1 MNGVPLSRIAA
12 AVESL
17 LFASAEPLTV
27 ERLCG
32 ILEVV
37 PEEIVDALGSL
48 TNGAYESRGLTVL
61 SVAGGYQMCTNP
73 DFAHYVGRL
82 LAPPPPRLSRAAMET
97 LAIVAYRQPVT
108 LPEIEAIRGVDASG
122 VVKTLTERGM
132 LQDVGKKETVGRP
145 TLYATTP
152 AFLRHFGLNDLD
164 GLPKMPDALE
174 EEEPEDDPQLAL
186 TDAVIGEPVE

>member
-1 MNGVPLSRIAA
+1 MNEVGLSRIAA
-12 AVESL
+12 AIESL

-32 ILEVV
+32 ILEVG
-37 PEEIVDALGSL
+37 PEEVVEALGSL
-48 TNGAYESRGLTVL
+48 TNGAYDSRGLTVL

-152 AFLRHFGLNDLD
+152 SFLRHFGLNSLDDL
-164 GLPKMPDALE
+164 PQMPDALE
-174 EEEPEDDPQLAL
+174 DEPDDDPQLAL
-186 TDAVIGEPVE
+186 VDAVIGEPVE

>member
-37 PEEIVDALGSL
+37 PEEIVEALGSL

-152 AFLRHFGLNDLD
+152 AFLRHFGLKNLD
-164 GLPKMPDALE
+164 DLPKMPDALE
-174 EEEPEDDPQLAL
+174 EEEPQDDPQLAL
-186 TDAVIGEPVE
+186 TDAVMGEPVE